1 MKKIILLFTLMIS
14 SLGFAQLPSSAAPTP
29 PARVATDVISIY
41 GSQYA
46 NIAGVNTNPNWNQA
60 TAVSEVAIAGNTTL
74 QYSNFSYQG
83 TTWETTPQNISNM
96 EFLHIDIWTNDQAP
110 RVFVISTGAEIA
122 KPITSVPGSWQ
133 SLDIPV
139 AGITGDLTKAI
150 QFKFDSGNGG
160 TIYLD
165 NLYFWKT
172 ASPAGTP
179 VIGNL
184 TVPGKIIGDAP
195 FNLTAPTSNSPG
207 AFSYTSSNPSVATI
221 SGNTVTIVGAGTSTI
236 TAIQAA
242 SAPYLTGQV
251 SAILTVSGAP
261 TEPAPTPPARVA
273 AEVKSIFSDAYAP
286 ITTLAYSGDNDSYN
300 TNWSP
305 AVTTKVL
312 IAGNETNQIIG
323 LGTGNDEVSSY
334 EAMAFQSGRIDAST
348 FTHFHM
354 DIWTATPTQDKSFNL
369 KFSNWKG
376 GTMEVNAIEYSGT
389 NGTFLENPNPGTWI
403 SIDIPLADFTV
414 ALSNLD
420 RDDLVQFIIT
430 SNLGTVYYD
439 NVYFYKKEVGPP
451 PVASEFPL
459 SAAPTPPVRNA
470 WDVKS
475 IFSDAYAPITTFA
488 YSGNIDSYNTDWS
501 PANTTNELII
511 GNSTNKIVGLGTG
524 NPGDE
529 VSKFEGID
537 FQGGRFDARPFTHF
551 HMDIWTATATLDKSF
566 NIKFSNWKGGTMEIN
581 AIQYS
586 GTNATF
592 LENPNPLTW
601 ISIDIPLSAF
611 TIAGLNLDRDDLVQF
626 IMTSNLGT
634 VYYDNIY
641 LYRAPTILGTTN
653 FEKSNVKMY
662 PNPVKNTLTIEANG
676 SIDKV
681 SIYNI
686 LGQEVMVSSPKAN
699 ITTLQTNDLSQGVY
713 IVKTEIEGTISTSKM
728 VKE

>member
-1 MKKIILLFTLMIS
+1 MKKIILLFTLMVS

-46 NIAGVNTNPNWNQA
+46 IIAGVDTNPNWGNQS
-60 TAVSEVAIAGNTTL
+60 TVVTEVSIGGNNTL
-74 QYSNFSYQG
+74 QYANFSYQG

-96 EFLHIDIWTNDQAP
+96 EFLHIDIWTNSEAP

-122 KPITSVPGSWQ
+122 KPIAGVPGSWQ

-150 QFKFDSGNGG
+150 QFKFDSGNRG

-184 TVPGKIIGDAP
+184 TVPSKIIGDGP
-195 FNLTAPTSNSPG
+195 FNLTAPTSDSPG
-207 AFSYTSSNPSVATI
+207 AFSFTSSNTDVATI
-221 SGNTVTIVGAGTSTI
+221 LGNTVTIVGAGTSTI

-242 SAPYLTGQV
+242 SAPYLSGQV
-251 SAILTVSGAP
+251 SAILLVSGAP

-273 AEVKSIFSDAYAP
+273 ADVKSIFSEAYAP
-286 ITTLAYSGDNDSYN
+286 ITTLAYSGDTDSYS

-312 IAGNETNQIIG
+312 IGGNETNQITG
-323 LGTGNDEVSSY
+323 LGTGGDEISSY
-334 EAMAFQSGRIDAST
+334 EAMAFQSGRIDATT
-348 FTHFHM
+348 FTHLHM
-354 DIWTATPTQDKSFNL
+354 DIWTATPTQDKSFNI

-376 GTMEVNAIEYSGT
+376 TTGEVNAIEYSGT

-403 SIDIPLADFTV
+403 SIDIPLADFTI
-414 ALSNLD
+414 ASGNLD
-420 RDDLVQFIIT
+420 RDDLVQFLIT

-439 NVYFYKKEVGPP
+439 NVYLYRVDLGPP

-488 YSGNIDSYNTDWS
+488 YSGNTDSYNTNWS
-501 PANTTNELII
+501 PASTTSELII
-511 GNSTNKIVGLGTG
+511 GNTTNKIVGLGTG
-524 NPGDE
+524 IGE
-529 VSKFEGID
+529 VSNYEGID
-537 FQGGRFDARPFTHF
+537 FQGGRINAAPFTHF
-551 HMDIWTATATLDKSF
+551 HMDIWTATPTLDKSF
-566 NIKFSNWKGGTMEIN
+566 NIKFSNWKGSTMEVN

-601 ISIDIPLSAF
+601 ISIDIPLSQF
-611 TIAGLNLDRDDLVQF
+611 GIALLNADRDDLVQF
-626 IMTSNLGT
+626 IITSNLGT
-634 VYYDNIY
+634 VYYDNLY
-641 LYRAPTILGTTN
+641 LYRAPTALGTTN

-699 ITTLQTNDLSQGVY
+699 ATTLQTNNLSKGVY
-713 IVKTEIEGTISTSKM
+713 VVKTDIEGTISVSKII
-728 VKE
+728 KE

>member
-1 MKKIILLFTLMIS
+1 MKKIILLFSIMIS
-14 SLGFAQLPSSAAPTP
+14 SLGFAQVPSSAAPIP

-41 GSQYA
+41 GSQYT
-46 NIAGVNTNPNWNQA
+46 NIGGVNTNPNWSQA
-60 TAVSEVAIAGNTTL
+60 TVVSEVSLSGNSTL
-74 QYSNFSYQG
+74 QYANFGYQG

-96 EFLHIDIWTNDQAP
+96 EFLHIDIWTNSEAP
-110 RVFVISTGAEIA
+110 SVFVISTGAEIA
-122 KPITSVPGSWQ
+122 KPIAGVPGSWQ

-150 QFKFDSGNGG
+150 QFKFAFGNGG

-172 ASPAGTP
+172 ASPVGTP

-184 TVPGKIIGDAP
+184 TVPAKVIGDAP
-195 FNLTAPTSNSPG
+195 FNLTAPTSDSPG
-207 AFSYTSSNPSVATI
+207 AFSFTSSNLSVATI
-221 SGNTVTIVGAGTSTI
+221 SGNTVTIVGAGVSTI

-242 SAPYLTGQV
+242 SAPYLSGQV
-251 SAILTVSGAP
+251 TASLLVSGAP
-261 TEPAPTPPARVA
+261 TVAAPAPPIRIA
-273 AEVKSIFSDAYAP
+273 ADVKSIFSDAYAP
-286 ITTLAYSGDNDSYN
+286 IATLAYSGDNDSYS

-305 AVTTKVL
+305 AVTAKVS
-312 IAGNETNQIIG
+312 IAGNDTNQIIG

-334 EAMAFQSGRIDAST
+334 EAMAFQSGRIDATS

-354 DIWTATPTQDKSFNL
+354 DIWTATPTQDKSFNI

-376 GTMEVNAIEYSGT
+376 TTEEVNAIEYSGT

-403 SIDIPLADFTV
+403 SIDIPLADFTI
-414 ALSNLD
+414 AKGNLD

-439 NVYFYKKEVGPP
+439 NVYFYKVDLGPP

-459 SAAPTPPVRNA
+459 SAAPTPPARNA

-488 YSGNIDSYNTDWS
+488 YSGNTDSYNTSWS
-501 PANTTNELII
+501 PANTTSELII
-511 GNSTNKIVGLGTG
+511 GNTTNKIIGLGTG
-524 NPGDE
+524 LPGAQA
-529 VSKFEGID
+529 SSFEGID
-537 FQGGRFDARPFTHF
+537 FLGGRIDATPFTHF
-551 HMDIWTATATLDKSF
+551 HMDIWTAAETLDKSF
-566 NIKFSNWKGGTMEIN
+566 NIKLVNFKGSSSEKN
-581 AIQYS
+581 AIEYS

-601 ISIDIPLSAF
+601 ISIDIPLSKF
-611 TIAGLNLDRDDLVQF
+611 TIAGNNLDRDDLVQLVL
-626 IMTSNLGT
+626 TSNLGT

-641 LYRAPTILGTTN
+641 FYRAPTSLGTEQ

-699 ITTLQTNDLSQGVY
+699 ATTLQTNNLSKGVY
-713 IVKTEIEGTISTSKM
+713 VVKTDIEGSISISKII
-728 VKE
+728 KE